1 MSQIDIRA
9 KKIEEIL
16 NNPKCRTTSDFYSVV
31 QYLSSSNNIDFDD
44 YYYLIHITM
53 YLFHQNFDLQTII
66 DNDLNKNILK
76 TKINFNA
83 PKDIN
88 FDNFEKELDKLAE
101 IKNNTNETGYE
112 SDIWPTYYD
121 ILVQI
126 FGREFLDYGSTFFKI
141 YSNKITQNKNT
152 NKQIGKIYLSISSKD
167 LFKFARILLLKCLN
181 NYEIPD
187 FSFKIHNHGTKH
199 ERLDSICIYFTEEN
213 FHKYIRLIQEI
224 KDENPEIQFNTPNFL
239 AYQYNEYIA
248 VAKDP
253 TIGDT
258 IGTYVY
264 KGKTYIEKKSF
275 TDLANEAITLSQKN
289 TKNNHE
295 LALKASEL
303 IEKYLEQ
310 TGIIKLCEDTKKRLS
325 TFPQKDN
332 KNQTAT
338 QLSSIIKTKFNSKEA
353 YSILLEKFRYYFVKI
368 PTIKSNPEK
377 EALIKTKINHNFSN
391 DNPYESLIKWSF
403 EHMYDFS
410 KTVTLY
416 LFEES
421 LDIMILIKNGYLP
434 NEIKKIIQE
443 FEHYDIIIA
452 YLSGIIEP
460 DFLREITPNS
470 SFSK

>member
-1 MSQIDIRA
+1 MIQIERRA
-9 KKIEEIL
+9 KKIEEVL

-31 QYLSSSNNIDFDD
+31 QYLSYPNNIDFDD

-199 ERLDSICIYFTEEN
+199 ERLDSICIYFTKEN

-248 VAKDP
+248 VAKDAFP
-253 TIGDT
+253 GYSFEGHTFYDS
-258 IGTYVY
+258 
-264 KGKTYIEKKSF
+264 ESF
-275 TDLANEAITLSQKN
+275 TYLSQFALELVQKQ
-289 TKNNHE
+289 TTIKNNHE

-325 TFPQKDN
+325 ISPQKDN
-332 KNQTAT
+332 KNQTPT
-338 QLSSIIKTKFNSKEA
+338 QLNGIIKTKFTSKEA
-353 YSILLEKFRYYFVKI
+353 YSSLLEKFRYYFIKI
-368 PTIKSNPEK
+368 PTIKPNPEK

-410 KTVTLY
+410 KNVTLY

-421 LDIMILIKNGYLP
+421 LDIMILIKNGYPP

-452 YLSGIIEP
+452 YLSGVIEP
-460 DFLREITPNS
+460 DFLRKITPNS